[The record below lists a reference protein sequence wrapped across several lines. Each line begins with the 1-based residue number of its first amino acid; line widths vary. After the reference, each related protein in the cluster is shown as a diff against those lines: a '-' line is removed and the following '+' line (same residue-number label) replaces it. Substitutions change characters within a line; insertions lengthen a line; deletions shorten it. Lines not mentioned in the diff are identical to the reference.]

1 MASAGL
7 TYGVAPAFRP
17 SVGQCRGHGM
27 QSARDHDGL
36 RLCGRDVTW
45 ASPCD
50 CFKWIFGCQ
59 PGAKEREALHMHKAL
74 RYLKKNVFLGLQR
87 LGSHSAFEWR
97 SEP

>member
-36 RLCGRDVTW
+36 SLCGRDV
-45 ASPCD
+45 ACD
-50 CFKWIFGCQ
+50 RFKWIFGCQ
-59 PGAKEREALHMHKAL
+59 PGAKEREALCMHKAL
-74 RYLKKNVFLGLQR
+74 RYLKKKFIP
-87 LGSHSAFEWR
+87 GSAKAGK
-97 SEP
+97 PQCL

>member
-17 SVGQCRGHGM
+17 SAGQCRGHGM

-36 RLCGRDVTW
+36 RLCGRDV
-45 ASPCD
+45 ACD

-59 PGAKEREALHMHKAL
+59 PRAKEREALCTHKAL
-74 RYLKKNVFLGLQR
+74 RYLKKKFIP
-87 LGSHSAFEWR
+87 GSAKAGK
-97 SEP
+97 PQCL

>member
-17 SVGQCRGHGM
+17 SVGQCRGHLM

-36 RLCGRDVTW
+36 SLCGRDVTW

-50 CFKWIFGCQ
+50 CFK
-59 PGAKEREALHMHKAL
+59 
-74 RYLKKNVFLGLQR
+74 
-87 LGSHSAFEWR
+87 
-97 SEP
+97 

>member
-36 RLCGRDVTW
+36 SLCGRDV
-45 ASPCD
+45 ACD
-50 CFKWIFGCQ
+50 CFKWILGCQ
-59 PGAKEREALHMHKAL
+59 PRAKEREALCMHKAL
-74 RYLKKNVFLGLQR
+74 RYLKKKFIP
-87 LGSHSAFEWR
+87 GSAKAGK
-97 SEP
+97 PQCL

>member
-36 RLCGRDVTW
+36 SLCGRDV
-45 ASPCD
+45 ACD

-59 PGAKEREALHMHKAL
+59 PRAKEREALCMHKAL
-74 RYLKKNVFLGLQR
+74 RYLKKKFIP
-87 LGSHSAFEWR
+87 GSAKAGK
-97 SEP
+97 PQCL